1 LIFEHSKSKI
11 GAQTDNN
18 EFWRIFMKPTLKI
31 LWILLALAGISGNAL
46 AQDPV
51 SDIEKGC
58 SVEIKQFCSQVSP
71 GQGRML
77 ACFYAHEDK
86 LSGKCQFA
94 LYDAVAQLE
103 HAVSALNYLASEC
116 EGDIMAHCADV
127 QLGEGRVIDCLQS
140 HGDTVSNSCRQAMT
154 DVFE

>member
-1 LIFEHSKSKI
+1 
-11 GAQTDNN
+11 
-18 EFWRIFMKPTLKI
+18 MKPTLKI

-94 LYDAVAQLE
+94 LYDAVAELE
-103 HAVSALNYLASEC
+103 HAVSALN
-116 EGDIMAHCADV
+116 
-127 QLGEGRVIDCLQS
+127 
-140 HGDTVSNSCRQAMT
+140 
-154 DVFE
+154 